1 MKFFLKKKL
10 KEDAKFVFNE
20 ALQVTKHI
28 LSGYEFSGIPS
39 NDQLKECWNRVTND
53 GVRRNNLSPSFLLFE
68 DTPLTVN
75 FIQKKIIYPM
85 LESYV
90 PPEVNGKILLMEH
103 CEALLQY
110 HDIEMRSPYRPEAEI
125 SVIWEE
131 IGHEVVGR
139 KAFMNQHVSSHHSNR
154 FTFIRE
160 PIDVIDKGLEKYIFG
175 DANFRSQQDI
185 DIQNAIRGFIG

>member
-10 KEDAKFVFNE
+10 KEHAKFIFNE
-20 ALQVTKHI
+20 ALQATQDI
-28 LSGYEFSGIPS
+28 LSGYEFSGNPS

-53 GVRRNNLSPSFLLFE
+53 GIRRGRLHPSFLLFH

-90 PPEVNGKILLMEH
+90 QPEVNGKILLMEH
-103 CEALLQY
+103 CLALLEY

-131 IGHEVVGR
+131 IGHEVVGQ
-139 KAFMNQHVSSHHSNR
+139 KAFLNQHVSSHHSNR

-160 PIDVIDKGLEKYIFG
+160 PIDVIDKGLEQYIFG
-175 DANFRSQQDI
+175 DANFRAQQDI
-185 DIQNAIRGFIG
+185 DISTYRI